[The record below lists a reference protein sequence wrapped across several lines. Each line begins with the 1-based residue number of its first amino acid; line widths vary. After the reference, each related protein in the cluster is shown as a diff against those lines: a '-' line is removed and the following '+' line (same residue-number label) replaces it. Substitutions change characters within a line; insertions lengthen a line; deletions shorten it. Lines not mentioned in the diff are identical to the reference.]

1 MKRNVP
7 APSEAVHMVGTFFQR
22 RSLCGQSMRGER
34 EMPAGTQVTCPEC
47 ARRAA
52 RRGLE
57 S

>member
-7 APSEAVHMVGTFFQR
+7 APSEAVHMVGTFLRR

-52 RRGLE
+52 KRGLE